1 MKHLG
6 SNNTNKFSPQERKP
20 KRVLISASSNNT
32 NKFSPQEPLEMNV
45 DRDLSSN
52 NTNKFSPQER
62 TLWLFFHNSVQI
74 IQINLVLKN
83 LFYIGGKENEF
94 K

>member
-1 MKHLG
+1 
-6 SNNTNKFSPQERKP
+6 
-20 KRVLISASSNNT
+20 
-32 NKFSPQEPLEMNV
+32 MNV